1 MGLYCLFWKLFKKSE
16 FIKIFTH
23 YQHYGKSFQNVNWQ
37 YFNILFGLKTY
48 AIGLRIKI
56 FYVIPKVTNSKLLE
70 TENFWKIKIWKFSKL
85 FYKKVILGSFYH
97 ELYLK
102 FQLMVSKIWVAIFWN
117 SNTDVK
123 TSFSKILYICDI
135 LCICDILYQLRD

>member
-23 YQHYGKSFQNVNWQ
+23 YQHYGKSFQNVNWL

-48 AIGLRIKI
+48 VIGLRIKK
-56 FYVIPKVTNSKLLE
+56 FYVILKVTNSKLLE
-70 TENFWKIKIWKFSKL
+70 TENFWKIKFSKFSKL
-85 FYKKVILGSFYH
+85 CNKKVILGSLYH
-97 ELYLK
+97 ELNLK
-102 FQLMVSKIWVAIFWN
+102 FHFMVSKIWPFQNYGFRVAIFRN

-123 TSFSKILYICDI
+123 TCFSIDYNV
-135 LCICDILYQLRD
+135 